1 MNITRDWQDEDGLT
15 EEHMCSDYYLG
26 LLELDLR
33 SPSTSHV
40 IQAGSSAS
48 DVLSLISRCS
58 NGGYKPFVPT
68 SMALNTTTDTTM
80 QPTTVCEPS
89 AIYTIQP
96 GDTCKDLC
104 LAHNVSTHSLT
115 ASNGLEAY
123 CRDFPLAGTEI
134 CLPKSCNVYT
144 VNINDTMQSIAEQQP
159 GNVSIAQLLAWNPI
173 LIPLWKLIRQTH
185 LQICVSPPMSALSVP
200 NAANIKCGRYYT
212 IRPGDTCADITTK
225 GGISLP
231 NLDSLNSDIK
241 TDCANLVVGERY
253 CVLPVVDIKE

>member
-1 MNITRDWQDEDGLT
+1 
-15 EEHMCSDYYLG
+15 MCSDYYLG

-134 CLPKSCNVYT
+134 CLPKSCNMYT

-159 GNVSIAQLLAWNPI
+159 GNFSIAQLLAWNPI

-200 NAANIKCGRYYT
+200 NAANIIAAG
-212 IRPGDTCADITTK
+212 TTRF
-225 GGISLP
+225 GLATHAQTSRRRGASRCLISTP
-231 NLDSLNSDIK
+231 
-241 TDCANLVVGERY
+241 
-253 CVLPVVDIKE
+253 